1 MTAGYSGTPLWK
13 KLGLKD
19 GMAAEVIN
27 PPDSYSHHLLS
38 GSPVVN
44 WGAVADQDFVHLFTT
59 LRAELEE
66 VLTARLSTM
75 ARDGMIWVSWPKK
88 TSKVP
93 TEVIEDTIREVALPI
108 GLVDVKVC
116 AVTEVWSGL
125 KLMIRKELR

>member
-27 PPDSYSHHLLS
+27 PPDGYSHHLLS

-44 WGAVADQDFVHLFTT
+44 WGAVSDQDFVHLFTT